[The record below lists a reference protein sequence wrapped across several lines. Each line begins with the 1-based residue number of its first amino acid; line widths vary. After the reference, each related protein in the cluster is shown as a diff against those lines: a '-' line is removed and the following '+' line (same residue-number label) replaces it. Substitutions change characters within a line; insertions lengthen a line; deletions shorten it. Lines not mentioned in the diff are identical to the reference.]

1 MIYRGLGVNQDLQ
14 QAFKLF
20 DEISWTR
27 ENFGPFSP
35 CRFNSVARYYAAKM
49 SENGEGCT
57 KNLVDA
63 FERYKVAGGLESI
76 QEYESP
82 RKIPKAIYKVADAYF
97 LGEGAQQ
104 NFSKALHFYEETF
117 NNGDGSTPY
126 HREAVKKVMWMYE
139 LGEGIPQDKV
149 KAEEWRKKLS
159 DSDEE

>member
-1 MIYRGLGVNQDLQ
+1 MAKIKMTLMIYRGLGVNQDLQ
-14 QAFKLF
+14 TAFKLF

-27 ENFGPFSP
+27 ENFGSFSP

-49 SENGEGCT
+49 SEN
-57 KNLVDA
+57 
-63 FERYKVAGGLESI
+63 
-76 QEYESP
+76 
-82 RKIPKAIYKVADAYF
+82 
-97 LGEGAQQ
+97 GEGAQQ

-149 KAEEWRKKLS
+149 KAETWRKKLS
-159 DSDEE
+159 NSDEE